1 MQASDAASLLAELI
15 EDIEAMREHDA
26 RLADFHQRAR
36 AVSALRALAKT
47 EACRSA
53 SSRQAVA
60 ATRLFL
66 ETEIGRPRAP
76 TYVDRDPVIW
86 EIVRDH
92 LASRL
97 QALLALPAR

>member
-1 MQASDAASLLAELI
+1 MQASDAASLLAALI
-15 EDIEAMREHDA
+15 DDIEAMREHDA

-47 EACRSA
+47 GACKSA
-53 SSRQAVA
+53 SSRQTVA

-76 TYVDRDPVIW
+76 MYVDRDPVVW

-92 LASRL
+92 LRAKLR
-97 QALLALPAR
+97 ALPPR